1 MESVNTKVQTG
12 LRLDPD
18 LYNRLK
24 IKAKKQKRSFNSYVE
39 TILEAAAGA
48 EYPSLGKGFKVSD
61 EILSLGNTL
70 PHYSEEEIAIIL
82 KKKSPRMN
90 GCLTCYPNESIS

>member
-24 IKAKKQKRSFNSYVE
+24 IKAKQQKRSFNNYVE
-39 TILEAAAGA
+39 TLLEEAVVD
-48 EYPSLGKGFKVSD
+48 YSTLGKGFKVSD
-61 EILSLGNTL
+61 EILSLGSTL
-70 PHYSEEEIAIIL
+70 PHYSEEEIAADERL
-82 KKKSPRMN
+82 AYLLSK
-90 GCLTCYPNESIS
+90 

>member
-24 IKAKKQKRSFNSYVE
+24 IKAKRQKRSFNSYVE

-48 EYPSLGKGFKVSD
+48 DYPSLEKGFKVSD

-70 PHYSEEEIAIIL
+70 PHYSEEEIAADERL
-82 KKKSPRMN
+82 SYLLSK
-90 GCLTCYPNESIS
+90 